1 MRKCWKVR
9 QLSTILKTGGV
20 QDVLKFWFEQT
31 RPDQWF
37 EKDPTFDAT
46 IRDRFLGLH
55 EAVVFR
61 DNNSL
66 LADAQT
72 ALAAVIVLDQM
83 SRNMFRGTPRAFA
96 YDEQALWL
104 ADAAIARGFDGAL
117 SKDQRMFLYLPFE
130 HAEDR
135 RSQARCVELMA
146 SLGDPEVQKW
156 AEAHRVIVDR
166 FGRFPHRNAV
176 LERVSTPEEIE
187 FLKQPNSCF

>member
-1 MRKCWKVR
+1 MLESSAIVDHPEDGW
-9 QLSTILKTGGV
+9 V

-55 EAVVFR
+55 EALVLR

-66 LADAQT
+66 LADGQT

-96 YDEQALWL
+96 SDEQALWL
-104 ADAAIARGFDGAL
+104 ADAAIARGFDAGL

-146 SLGDPEVQKW
+146 SLGDPEVRKW

>member
-1 MRKCWKVR
+1 LESSAIVDHPKDGW
-9 QLSTILKTGGV
+9 V

-31 RPDQWF
+31 QPDQWF

-96 YDEQALWL
+96 SDEQALCL
-104 ADAAIARGFDGAL
+104 ADAAIARGFDAGL